1 MSAIETVLRQPAA
14 QAIGWALLHFVWQG
28 ALVAMVTAVA
38 LAFLRRSA
46 ADVRYVVSA
55 VALSVMLTL
64 PAVTAVQI
72 WQSSADREAVS
83 LKAVASEIRLGDLE
97 MPAGQGRVDPVRL
110 SAGSGGALASR
121 SDLLRSVAPGRRP
134 RMAVRCARAVAA
146 TDEQLAVGAANEEP
160 RHAAGA

>member
-83 LKAVASEIRLGDLE
+83 LKGVATGNRLGDLE
-97 MPAGQGRVDPVRL
+97 MPAGQ
-110 SAGSGGALASR
+110 AAS
-121 SDLLRSVAPGRRP
+121 SPFV
-134 RMAVRCARAVAA
+134 
-146 TDEQLAVGAANEEP
+146 
-160 RHAAGA
+160 

>member
-1 MSAIETVLRQPAA
+1 MSAFETVLRLPAA
-14 QAIGWALLHFVWQG
+14 QAIVWALLLFVLQG
-28 ALVAMVTAVA
+28 ALVEMVTAFA
-38 LAFLRRSA
+38 LEFLSRSA

-121 SDLLRSVAPGRRP
+121 PISFDPWLPVVVLVW
-134 RMAVRCARAVAA
+134 
-146 TDEQLAVGAANEEP
+146 QLAVGAANEEP